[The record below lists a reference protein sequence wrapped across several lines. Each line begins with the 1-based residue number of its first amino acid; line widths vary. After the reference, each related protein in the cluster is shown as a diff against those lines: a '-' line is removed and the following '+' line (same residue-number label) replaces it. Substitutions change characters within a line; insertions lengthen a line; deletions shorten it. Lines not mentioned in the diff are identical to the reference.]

1 MSDPMTQAKLREAEM
16 KAKDDALASYKLLL
30 EGVERDYRQME
41 EICNQ
46 ILAEFGEI
54 LPDDIGVQV
63 AKSLSAELKSS
74 ADYIEAF
81 LAGDL
86 DKAALIREATG

>member
-1 MSDPMTQAKLREAEM
+1 MTQQKLREAEM
-16 KAKDDALASYKLLL
+16 KAKDDALASYRLLL
-30 EGVERDYRQME
+30 ESIETDYRQME
-41 EICNQ
+41 DICDQ

-54 LPDDIGVQV
+54 LPDDVGVRV
-63 AKSLSAELKSS
+63 ARQLSAELKSS

-86 DKAALIREATG
+86 EKAALIREATE